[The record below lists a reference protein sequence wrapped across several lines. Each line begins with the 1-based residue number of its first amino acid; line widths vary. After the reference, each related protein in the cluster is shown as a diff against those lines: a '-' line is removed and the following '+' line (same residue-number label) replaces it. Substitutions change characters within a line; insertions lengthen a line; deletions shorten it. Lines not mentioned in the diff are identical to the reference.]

1 MEAFLKSRA
10 NSVGPL
16 EGVLGG
22 EPGHEAGEHAFDS
35 MAMDSMLANGGFW
48 DNVSRYKAASKLY
61 SSLTLVFSSADAHA
75 RFRRTSRGA
84 QRRNGDHA
92 R

>member
-16 EGVLGG
+16 DGVLGGG

-48 DNVSRYKAASKLY
+48 DNVSLTAS
-61 SSLTLVFSSADAHA
+61 
-75 RFRRTSRGA
+75 
-84 QRRNGDHA
+84 
-92 R
+92 